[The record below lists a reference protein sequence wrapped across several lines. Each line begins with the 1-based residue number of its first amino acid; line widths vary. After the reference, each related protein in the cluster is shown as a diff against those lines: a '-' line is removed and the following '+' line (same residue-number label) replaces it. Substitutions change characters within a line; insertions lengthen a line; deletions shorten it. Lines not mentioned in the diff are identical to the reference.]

1 MTISRLCNN
10 IVITMKIQTIFKAGN
25 SAVVALPK
33 ELGFKKGDKVIVEKV
48 ADVENLVTIKKVSAK
63 KIKNSAS
70 DAEFK
75 IWLNNVLEEDGEI
88 LDELANR

>member
-1 MTISRLCNN
+1 
-10 IVITMKIQTIFKAGN
+10 MKIQTIFKAGN